1 MSQMIAYA
9 SSILGAGNIGTGR
22 FGDNDLNAP
31 MWWDTNGDVPDAT
44 RTTWTNEII
53 NELASLPHVNLN
65 MVYTESKTQPSVA
78 HVKIESDNGNPPPGS
93 NATFYNTATHEITQ
107 GIANFPDLSMT
118 KYTFRIEI
126 YQAIGDLND
135 VGAGDPFI
143 LTPGTYVL
151 NNTGRQIFSIM
162 YLADPK
168 TKFNY

>member
-1 MSQMIAYA
+1 M
-9 SSILGAGNIGTGR
+9 
-22 FGDNDLNAP
+22 NAP
-31 MWWDTNGDVPDAT
+31 MWWDTTGDVPDAT

-65 MVYTESKTQPSVA
+65 MVYTESTTQPSVA
-78 HVKIESDNGNPPPGS
+78 HQRVYSDPSNPSPGS
-93 NATFYNTATHEITQ
+93 NQTFYNSTTHEITQ
-107 GIANFPDLSMT
+107 GNALFPDLSMT
-118 KYTFRIEI
+118 KYTFRIEV

-135 VGAGDPFI
+135 VGGGDHFI
-143 LTPGTYVL
+143 LTAGTYVL